1 MAQEKRSVLPKAPIS
16 PGPFEAIVVSHLD
29 TKFMGSLQVELLK
42 NSSAGNQTERTGQ
55 IVTVSYMSPFY
66 NSTPLSGNN
75 KTDTYAN
82 TQQVSGFWAVPPDVG
97 TKVLVIFV
105 EGNISNGYW
114 IGCVQD
120 AYMNFTLPETRVGSE
135 FNNED
140 TSKKLPV
147 GEFNKA
153 ITDVVSGNVPSRY
166 LKPVNKDFEII
177 LGAQGLTNDEVR
189 GISSASARREVPSMV
204 FGMSTPGPLDKR
216 DGSPKSQQGA
226 HGARENMPSARLGGT
241 ALVFDDGD
249 DKYLRKSYASSGPS
263 EYADVLKDETDG
275 LPTVPFNES
284 VRLRTRTGHQI
295 LLHNSEDLIYIG
307 NARGSA
313 WIEMSSNGKIDIFA
327 DDSISIRTSVDLNI
341 SADRDINMSASRDVN
356 INAGRDYKMTAAV
369 NSDVKI
375 GVNSQIDVGAD
386 LDQFVGADQKL
397 FVGGSGDLL
406 VTGVHSI
413 TSKAT
418 LDINTTGDR
427 KDSQANLDVNSAG
440 YNHLTAVGGTTEII
454 SGSNTE
460 IFSGGNHVETAT
472 EIHMNG
478 QTNGGPAA
486 SEVAAIVAGIASS
499 ASVATPAPFPVRV
512 PQHEPWLG
520 HESLDPLV
528 FTPSKTAPITSP
540 SPTLRETTPL
550 VNSGA
555 DEQPV
560 DSTYRKTANVDGNQ
574 TVTPGTVGPT
584 GNQPAK
590 PVPVTDLQQFFLNEL
605 ITALGLDP
613 ATCLN
618 SANAANNPDGVT
630 PGNAEYL
637 AMAMSQPQA
646 ECGFKPRSE
655 NLNYSAKRLRQVYP
669 SRVKSDAFAQEL
681 ANAGP
686 AAIGNTL
693 YGKRYGN
700 AQNEGYKYRG
710 RGLIQLT
717 FKGNYETYG
726 AKAGTPEIVENPDL
740 VNDPIYAT
748 KIAVAYIK
756 SKGVSTTDYN
766 YSSLGE
772 SFRKAVGY
780 ANQGGAETRRRIGI
794 AKGFYSKLV
803 SGNLTPLASLTTE
816 PAGTNIEAGK
826 NSDNT
831 SNAQ

>member
-1 MAQEKRSVLPKAPIS
+1 MAQERRSVLPKAPIN
-16 PGPFEAIVVSHLD
+16 PGPYEAIVVSHLD

-42 NSSAGNQTERTGQ
+42 NSSSGNQPERTGQ
-55 IVTVSYMSPFY
+55 VVTVSYMSPFY
-66 NSTPLSGNN
+66 NSTPLNGNN
-75 KTDTYAN
+75 KNDTYQN

-97 TKVLVIFV
+97 TKVIVIFV

-120 AYMNFTLPETRVGSE
+120 MYMNFTLPESRPGSK

-140 TSKKLPV
+140 TTQKLPV

-153 ITDVVSGNVPSRY
+153 VPGVVSGNVPSTY
-166 LKPVNKDFEII
+166 LKPVNKDFEITR
-177 LGAQGLTNDEVR
+177 GAQGLLRDEIR

-204 FGMSTPGPLDKR
+204 FGISTPGPLDKR
-216 DGSPKSQQGA
+216 DGAPKSPQGL
-226 HGARENMPSARLGGT
+226 HGARDNIHSARLGGT
-241 ALVFDDGD
+241 SLVFDDGD
-249 DKYLRKSYASSGPS
+249 DKLLRKSFAGQGPS
-263 EYADVLKDETDG
+263 QYADVLQDETDG
-275 LPTVPFNES
+275 LPTIPFNES

-307 NARGSA
+307 NARGSS

-375 GVNSQIDVGAD
+375 GVNSKIDVGAD
-386 LDQFVGADQKL
+386 LDQFVGANQKL
-397 FVGGSGDLL
+397 FVGGSGDLI
-406 VTGVHSI
+406 VTDAHSI

-418 LDINTTGDR
+418 LDILTVGDR
-427 KDSQANLDVNSAG
+427 KDKQANLDLNTPG
-440 YNHLTAVGGTTEII
+440 YNYFTAEGDTQIL
-454 SGSNTE
+454 
-460 IFSGGNHVETAT
+460 SGGNHVETAT

-478 QTNGGPAA
+478 QTNGGPEATSAA
-486 SEVAAIVAGIASS
+486 EATEASQALVAA
-499 ASVATPAPFPVRV
+499 PALFPVRV

-528 FTPSKTAPITSP
+528 FTPSKTNPITSP

-550 VNSGA
+550 VNDA
-555 DEQPV
+555 RDEQPV
-560 DSTYRKTANVDGNQ
+560 SGEYRQRANVDGAQ
-574 TVTPGTVGPT
+574 TVVPGEVGPV
-584 GNQPAK
+584 GDQPAK

-605 ITALGLDP
+605 ITKLGLDP

-618 SANAANNPDGVT
+618 SANPDNNPEGVT
-630 PGNAEYL
+630 AGNAEYL
-637 AMAMSQPQA
+637 AMAMAQPQA

-655 NLNYSAKRLRQVYP
+655 NLNYSARRLRQVYP
-669 SRVKSDAFAQEL
+669 SRVKTDAFAQEL

-693 YGKRYGN
+693 YGGRYGN
-700 AQNEGYKYRG
+700 AQDEGYKYRG

-726 AKAGTPEIVENPDL
+726 GKAGTPEIVENPDL
-740 VNDPIYAT
+740 VNDPIFAT
-748 KIAVAYIK
+748 KIAVAYIA
-756 SKGVSTTDYN
+756 SKGISPAE
-766 YSSLGE
+766 SSFSALGE

-780 ANQGGAETRRRIGI
+780 ANQGGAETSRRIGI
-794 AKGFYSKLV
+794 GKGFYSKLV
-803 SGNLTPLASLTTE
+803 NGELTPKASLTTE

-826 NSDNT
+826 GVDQPISGP
-831 SNAQ
+831 Q

>member
-1 MAQEKRSVLPKAPIS
+1 MAQERRSVNPKAPIN
-16 PGPFEAIVVSHLD
+16 PGPYEAIVVSHLD
-29 TKFMGSLQVELLK
+29 TKFMGSLQVELMK
-42 NSSAGNQTERTGQ
+42 NSSTGNQTERTGQ
-55 IVTVSYMSPFY
+55 IVTVAYMPPFY
-66 NSTPLSGNN
+66 NSTPLNGNN
-75 KTDTYAN
+75 KNDTYQN

-120 AYMNFTLPETRVGSE
+120 AYMNFTIPETRVGST

-140 TSKKLPV
+140 QTQKLPV

-153 ITDVVSGNVPSRY
+153 VPGVVTGNVPSTY

-177 LGAQGLTNDEVR
+177 LGAQGLLRDEIR

-204 FGMSTPGPLDKR
+204 FGLSTPGPVDKR
-216 DGSPKSQQGA
+216 NGAPKSPQGV
-226 HGARENMPSARLGGT
+226 HGARDNIHSARLGGSS
-241 ALVFDDGD
+241 LVFDDGD
-249 DKYLRKSYASSGPS
+249 DKLLRKSFAGQGPS
-263 EYADVLKDETDG
+263 QYADVLQDETDG
-275 LPTVPFNES
+275 LPTIPFNES

-307 NARGSA
+307 NARGSS

-375 GVNSQIDVGAD
+375 GVNSKIDVGAD
-386 LDQFVGADQKL
+386 LDQFVGANQKL
-397 FVGGSGDLL
+397 FVGGAGDLI
-406 VTGVHSI
+406 VTNAHSI

-418 LDINTTGDR
+418 LDIVTVGDR
-427 KDSQANLDVNSAG
+427 KDKQANLDLNSPG
-440 YNHLTAVGGTTEII
+440 YNYFTATGDTQIL
-454 SGSNTE
+454 
-460 IFSGGNHVETAT
+460 SGGNHIETAT

-478 QTNGGPAA
+478 PEATSAA
-486 SEVAAIVAGIASS
+486 EATEASQALVAA
-499 ASVATPAPFPVRV
+499 PALFPVRV

-528 FTPSKTAPITSP
+528 FTPGKTNPITSP

-550 VNSGA
+550 VNDA
-555 DEQPV
+555 RDEQPV
-560 DSTYRKTANVDGNQ
+560 SGEYRQRANVDGAQ
-574 TVTPGTVGPT
+574 TVVPGEVGPV

-605 ITALGLDP
+605 ISKLGLDA

-618 SANAANNPDGVT
+618 SANPDNNPEGVT
-630 PGNAEYL
+630 AGNAEYL
-637 AMAMSQPQA
+637 AMAMAQPQA

-669 SRVKSDAFAQEL
+669 SRVKTDAFAQEL

-693 YGKRYGN
+693 YGNRYGN

-717 FKGNYETYG
+717 FKSNYETYG
-726 AKAGTPEIVENPDL
+726 GKAGTPEIVENPDL
-740 VNDPIYAT
+740 VNDPIIAT
-748 KIAVAYIK
+748 KIAVAYIS
-756 SKGVSTTDYN
+756 SKGIGTSESSF
-766 YSSLGE
+766 SSLGQ

-780 ANQGGAETRRRIGI
+780 ADQGGAETSRRIGI

-803 SGNLTPLASLTTE
+803 NGELTPKASLTTE

-826 NSDNT
+826 GVDQPISGP
-831 SNAQ
+831 Q